1 MKDAFGHAARCG
13 LAALAIAASGAPAA
27 ADVEAFYRDKTVA
40 IVIGTA
46 PGGSYDLYGRTI
58 AAHLGKHI
66 PGKPSVSVEFM
77 PGAGSA
83 VAGNYVYGIG
93 PQDGTKIVLP
103 NALPMMERLH
113 GGSGIR
119 FESSKFHWLGSYD
132 EIGYAL
138 AVWHTTAVN
147 NAADLAQADITIGAL
162 AKSHTTYQ
170 VAALVKD
177 VLGAK
182 FKIVG
187 GYRSGNDLNLA
198 LERGELHGEVLSWE
212 NIATTRP
219 QWITNKLIR
228 IPVQITV
235 QRLPDL
241 KDVPTL
247 LDLTPPAKQDLVRFY
262 NASTPLARAMAVGP
276 GVPPDRVAALR
287 KAFDELMK
295 DADFLADAEKRKL
308 AISPR
313 NAAAVTD
320 LVRTVMTTPPEQVAR
335 IKDVLGIE
343 Q

>member
-13 LAALAIAASGAPAA
+13 LAALAIAASGTPAA

-119 FESSKFHWLGSYD
+119 FES
-132 EIGYAL
+132 
-138 AVWHTTAVN
+138 
-147 NAADLAQADITIGAL
+147 
-162 AKSHTTYQ
+162 
-170 VAALVKD
+170 
-177 VLGAK
+177 
-182 FKIVG
+182 
-187 GYRSGNDLNLA
+187 
-198 LERGELHGEVLSWE
+198 
-212 NIATTRP
+212 
-219 QWITNKLIR
+219 
-228 IPVQITV
+228 
-235 QRLPDL
+235 
-241 KDVPTL
+241 
-247 LDLTPPAKQDLVRFY
+247 
-262 NASTPLARAMAVGP
+262 
-276 GVPPDRVAALR
+276 PDRVAALR